1 MCLVE
6 LDEWARVSAQV
17 ATAPTVAAGA
27 RILCRALALTLGR
40 PIALLSRD
48 AEGWHF
54 EAEGFPDGHSEP
66 TLTLPSLPEPL
77 ADPDGIRDSTG
88 QAWTGVAVGELSG
101 RQWMLMLPGA
111 ADHWSNL
118 AGIGTVHPERQRE
131 PERMAERD
139 EEAYLSRFNRR
150 LYAFSRRLARDSD
163 SAARAPARTPHA
175 RRTGRRADRF
185 PVRLSSS
192 RGRPRHFRH
201 PRLPPLDRRA
211 HSHRAGRRHHRSG
224 VRVRASAPRSIVGG
238 QRTCAS
244 AAVSHRLVHGSAD
257 RRRRSRVSRS

>member
-54 EAEGFPDGHSEP
+54 EAEGFPNGHIEP
-66 TLTLPSLPEPL
+66 TLTLPSLLEPL
-77 ADPDGIRDSTG
+77 ADPDGLRDSTG

-118 AGIGTVHPERQRE
+118 SGLEQFIQNVSGSLEC
-131 PERMAERD
+131 MAERD
-139 EEAYLSRFNRR
+139 EEAYVSRFNRR
-150 LYAFSRRLARDSD
+150 LYSFSRRLARDSD
-163 SAARAPARTPHA
+163 SQRAHQLVSARSPHRSARGPVPCPSIFQPRTPSPFPPPSATPARSSSTFASRRARASSAGCSCP
-175 RRTGRRADRF
+175 G
-185 PVRLSSS
+185 VRSSV
-192 RGRPRHFRH
+192 
-201 PRLPPLDRRA
+201 DRRGTA
-211 HSHRAGRRHHRSG
+211 N
-224 VRVRASAPRSIVGG
+224 VRVGCGIAPN
-238 QRTCAS
+238 RTWCCQSSPAI
-244 AAVSHRLVHGSAD
+244 A
-257 RRRRSRVSRS
+257 VSRS